1 MLAGPSVTKVTLPE
15 LFLLQVV
22 TNTFRTANIQIQ
34 SQDRRLLTLLLDK
47 DSCRTYK
54 DVVR

>member
-1 MLAGPSVTKVTLPE
+1 MAGPSVTKVTLPE

>member
-22 TNTFRTANIQIQ
+22 TNTFRTTNIQIQ
-34 SQDRRLLTLLLDK
+34 SQDRRLLTLSLDK
-47 DSCRTYK
+47 DSCRTYR